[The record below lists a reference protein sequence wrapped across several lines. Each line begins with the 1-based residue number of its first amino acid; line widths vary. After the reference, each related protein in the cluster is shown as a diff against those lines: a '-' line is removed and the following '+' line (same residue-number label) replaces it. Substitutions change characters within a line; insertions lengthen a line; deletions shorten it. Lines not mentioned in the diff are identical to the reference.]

1 MNELIHVISNFIP
14 NANSK
19 NIEIIPVNSGLI
31 NSTYKVEFKKSAFI
45 LQKVNQFVFKDPN
58 LIQENY
64 NQIVKQLSVSGY
76 SKKQLEFLKSN
87 SNLDLVH
94 YNNTFWR
101 MSKFILGKTYT
112 VCKSSE
118 MASTAAKSLAEFHVS
133 LKELDYKKI
142 KEPIKDFCNFNY
154 RIQQYRES
162 IIHGDSHRLKNTRD
176 FMGEIES
183 NLKYIHEYMKIEK
196 EIKKRIIH
204 GDPKVSNFLFDDQT
218 CKVISIIDIDTIM
231 PGCILFDFGDMV
243 RSFANKSHEDV
254 QIQERIFNP
263 HIYNALKKAYLSE
276 TNDFLSPIEKES
288 LDLSAVTVPLIQCIR
303 FLTDYY
309 NLDVYYHVKEPE
321 HNLKRAINQF
331 SFFKELKSYLKPY
344 YFEKHEF

>member
-1 MNELIHVISNFIP
+1 MDELIHVISNFLP
-14 NANSK
+14 KANSK

-64 NQIVKQLSVSGY
+64 NQIVKQLSVSTY

-87 SNLDLVH
+87 SNLELVQ

-101 MSKFILGKTYT
+101 MSKFIKGKTYT
-112 VCKSSE
+112 VCKSLE

-133 LKELDYKKI
+133 LKELDYKRI
-142 KEPIKDFCNFNY
+142 NEPIKDFCNFNN
-154 RIQQYRES
+154 RLRQYRES
-162 IIHGDSHRLKNTRD
+162 TVHGDSHRLKNTQNFIR
-176 FMGEIES
+176 EIES
-183 NLKYIHEYMKIEK
+183 NLKYIHDYIKIEK
-196 EIKKRIIH
+196 DIKKRIIH

-218 CKVISIIDIDTIM
+218 NKVIAIIDIDTIM
-231 PGCILFDFGDMV
+231 PGSILFDFGDMV
-243 RSFANKSHEDV
+243 RSFANKSHEDSE
-254 QIQERIFNP
+254 IKDLIFNP
-263 HIYNALKKAYLSE
+263 DIYNALKEGYLSE
-276 TNDFLSPIEKES
+276 ANDFLSPIEKES
-288 LDLSAVTVPLIQCIR
+288 LDLSALVVALIQCIR

-309 NLDVYYHVKEPE
+309 NLDVYYHVKESE

-331 SFFKELKSYLKPY
+331 SFFNELKVYLNR
-344 YFEKHEF
+344 